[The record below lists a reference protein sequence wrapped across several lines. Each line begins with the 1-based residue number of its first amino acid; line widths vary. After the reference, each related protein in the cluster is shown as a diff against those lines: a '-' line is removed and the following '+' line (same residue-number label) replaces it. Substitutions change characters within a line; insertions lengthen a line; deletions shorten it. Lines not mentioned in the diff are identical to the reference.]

1 MVKQVRLDNQVI
13 LEQSLVVEAAEVV
26 EAWVVLDVA
35 TSIEATVDTITVN
48 KQMAAKVAACIYM
61 AAQQMEVMVLMHPYY
76 GMEVLTILLLVTGLM
91 AEQQQVMHTAQALA
105 VV

>member
-1 MVKQVRLDNQVI
+1 
-13 LEQSLVVEAAEVV
+13 
-26 EAWVVLDVA
+26 
-35 TSIEATVDTITVN
+35 
-48 KQMAAKVAACIYM
+48 MAVKVAACIYM